1 MFNRHELPD
10 APMERSQQI
19 ANQRLRLLDKQ
30 LQAEPFSK
38 WRGRQQRDS
47 AWPSL
52 PAAVPAAESSF
63 ESQLCIICL
72 DAIQDTTLI
81 RALTC
86 QHIYHKACFDKWFER
101 DHDVCPLCQRR
112 VLYDKAPEV
121 TV

>member
-1 MFNRHELPD
+1 MAAFR
-10 APMERSQQI
+10 QQSSLLSSLLSWL
-19 ANQRLRLLDKQ
+19 QHRCCFFFLRLRLLDKQ

-72 DAIQDTTLI
+72 DAIQDMTLI

-86 QHIYHKACFDKWFER
+86 QHIYHKACFDK
-101 DHDVCPLCQRR
+101 
-112 VLYDKAPEV
+112 
-121 TV
+121 